1 MKRCQNPDHPHCTQ
15 WVLAGASVCGAQHP
29 QTSAS
34 ALPTSTTPP
43 PAPSDERAM
52 ALAMSRLAMKPN
64 LPAGNPASSPSSNA
78 YSNTGYKNQAV
89 HAHLH
94 VSGFDPRAAGG
105 RQSIK
110 LELHGIIAP
119 TGSVIH
125 MQANSELLPKQQ
137 ANQQHYSAQFER
149 AANGQW
155 LPVLLPFSSRGK
167 EHGQYSIQIELR
179 LDNDRLRR
187 TWLCT
192 LVILVPKSNASLAE
206 IHQIFLATHKN
217 VRVHAE
223 DGAIAHVQGM
233 QVGGSALQLEVHANN
248 GALAQVE
255 LGKDQTNKP
264 AVGVASM
271 AWDED
276 LIEIEHKEIVAPG
289 KPSSTPQSACI
300 LTKSPGL
307 IQHLRLFAMNDCVL
321 GRWQTHA
328 AEADLLL
335 ARYEGDMPQTEG
347 ITRRISA
354 RHAHIRFSGNGVEIE
369 DVSRFGL
376 LLNDEWPGKHKP
388 RPLTLGMRIHFT
400 HSFRDIVQL
409 EVSALLPHLVL
420 FQRLDAGRLQECFYL
435 LKPNTVPLAHAK
447 MPLGLPLL
455 FHSEG
460 AFWHSDQTSG
470 QTTRLQMG
478 GKFPPLADLAPS
490 SELREEVYSVAELP
504 SQIGAMPTER

>member
-15 WVLAGASVCGAQHP
+15 WVQLGANVCGAQHP
-29 QTSAS
+29 QPAADTASTSA
-34 ALPTSTTPP
+34 TS
-43 PAPSDERAM
+43 DQRAS
-52 ALAMSRLAMKPN
+52 ALAMSKLAMKPN
-64 LPAGNPASSPSSNA
+64 LVTGNPLSTPASNA
-78 YSNTGYKNQAV
+78 YSSPAYKNQAV

-119 TGSVIH
+119 TGSVIS

-137 ANQQHYSAQFER
+137 ANKQHYSAQFER

-255 LGKDQTNKP
+255 LGKEQANKP
-264 AVGVASM
+264 AVGVASI

-276 LIEIEHKEIVAPG
+276 LIEIEHKEIALPS
-289 KPSSTPQSACI
+289 KPSSAPQSACI

-307 IQHLRLFAMNDCVL
+307 IQHLRLFAMQDCVL
-321 GRWQTHA
+321 GRWQTNA
-328 AEADLLL
+328 PEADLLL
-335 ARYEGDMPQTEG
+335 AHYEGDMLQTEG

-354 RHAHIRFSGNGVEIE
+354 RHAHIRFSGHGVEIE

-388 RPLTLGMRIHFT
+388 RLLKLGMHINLT

-420 FQRLDAGRLQECFYL
+420 LQRLDAGRLQECFYL
-435 LKPNTVPLAHAK
+435 LKPNTAPFAHAQ
-447 MPLGLPLL
+447 MPPGLPLL
-455 FHSEG
+455 FHADG
-460 AFWHSDQTSG
+460 AFWHSDQASG
-470 QTTRLQMG
+470 QTTRLQIG

-504 SQIGAMPTER
+504 AQLEAMRTER